1 MNPGHGMR
9 PCFKEKEARLKYA
22 VMYAVIREPQET
34 AQSELAF
41 EWLAEYLLVLNM
53 PESIS
58 QAVPARNAAA
68 HWRAQELLLMSEVMR
83 LVGKSLAPEIVLREM
98 LHLMSEL
105 LGLNRGRVVLA
116 DFVGDIAL
124 QGLADRKPETRAS
137 RSDRAVGPSSRIRYA
152 YGLTKAEMAL
162 GRYGPG
168 EGITGRVLATAQPI
182 IVQDIDAEP
191 QFLARSVARAQL
203 PQDVVAFIALPI
215 EVNREVIGVLAC
227 HRIRSRD
234 RQLADDVA
242 ILKILATLAGQLLQ
256 LQALVF
262 DKTRALQA
270 KNQLLTR
277 ALETAAAR
285 YGIIGTSPPLLQ
297 ALSELERVAEATA
310 SVLLLGESGTG
321 KELFARA
328 VHLSSQR
335 NAQPFIKVNCAAIP
349 DSLFESELFGYERGA
364 FTGAQT
370 ARAGWFEQA
379 DKGTIFLDEIGEMP
393 LGMQTKLLRTLQ
405 EGTIVRLGGKREVKV
420 TVRVVAATN
429 RDLALEVQRGTFRR
443 DLFYRLNVIPIRLPS
458 LRERPQDIRALAIH
472 FLSRINQDN
481 QRNVS
486 LSLEAL
492 MLLEQHPWPGNIRE
506 LGNVIERLVLLTDS
520 TMVSSQE
527 LQRFLPAQ
535 DHCDAPVTALGKAA
549 RAPVELAK
557 PALAPL
563 VRDYRAAH
571 SHPVAQLHQAL
582 AAHGGN
588 QSRAAQ
594 ALGLTVRQFTYR
606 LNKWGKSG

>member
-1 MNPGHGMR
+1 MPTRANP
-9 PCFKEKEARLKYA
+9 
-22 VMYAVIREPQET
+22 I
-34 AQSELAF
+34 
-41 EWLAEYLLVLNM
+41 
-53 PESIS
+53 
-58 QAVPARNAAA
+58 QAATE
-68 HWRAQELLLMSEVMR
+68 WRAQELLLMSEVMR
-83 LVGKSLAPEIVLREM
+83 LVGKSLAPEVVLREM
-98 LHLMSEL
+98 LHLISEL
-105 LGLNRGRVVLA
+105 LGLNRGRIVLA

-124 QGLADRKPETRAS
+124 EGLADRKPEPRNPAAHPT
-137 RSDRAVGPSSRIRYA
+137 SSIRYA
-152 YGLTKAEMAL
+152 YGLTKTEMGR
-162 GRYGPG
+162 GRYGPA

-191 QFLARSVARAQL
+191 QFLARAVARAQL
-203 PQDVVAFIALPI
+203 PQEVVAFIALPI

-234 RQLADDVA
+234 RQLNDDVA
-242 ILKILATLAGQLLQ
+242 VLKILATLAGQLLQ
-256 LQALVF
+256 LQALVGE
-262 DKTRALQA
+262 KTRALQA

-297 ALSELERVAEATA
+297 ALSELERVSEASA

-335 NAQPFIKVNCAAIP
+335 RDQPFIKVNCAAIP

-379 DKGTIFLDEIGEMP
+379 DRGTIFLDEIGEMP
-393 LGMQTKLLRTLQ
+393 LAMQTKLLRTLQ
-405 EGTIVRLGGKREVKV
+405 EGTVVRLGGKREVKV
-420 TVRVVAATN
+420 AVRVVAATN
-429 RDLALEVQRGTFRR
+429 RDLEQDVQRGIFRR

-458 LRERPQDIRALAIH
+458 LRERPQDIRALALH
-472 FLSRINQDN
+472 FLNRANQDN

-486 LSLEAL
+486 LSPDAL
-492 MLLEQHPWPGNIRE
+492 TQLEQHPWPGNIRE

-520 TMVSSQE
+520 TMVSSSE
-527 LQRFLPAQ
+527 LERFLPTESGHLQELHASALPKQ
-535 DHCDAPVTALGKAA
+535 TAPIS
-549 RAPVELAK
+549 PSQ
-557 PALAPL
+557 PL
-563 VRDYRAAH
+563 VRDYQIAQSH
-571 SHPVAQLHQAL
+571 SAAQLKQAML
-582 AAHGGN
+582 AHGGN

-594 ALGLTVRQFTYR
+594 AIGLTARQFGYRLRKLGLHNGDN
-606 LNKWGKSG
+606 L

>member
-1 MNPGHGMR
+1 
-9 PCFKEKEARLKYA
+9 
-22 VMYAVIREPQET
+22 
-34 AQSELAF
+34 
-41 EWLAEYLLVLNM
+41 
-53 PESIS
+53 
-58 QAVPARNAAA
+58 
-68 HWRAQELLLMSEVMR
+68 MSEVMR
-83 LVGKSLAPEIVLREM
+83 LVGRSLAPEIVLREM

-105 LGLNRGRVVLA
+105 LGLNRGRIVLA

-124 QGLADRKPETRAS
+124 QGLADRKPETRAGRAS
-137 RSDRAVGPSSRIRYA
+137 QSARAVGPSSRIRYA

-203 PQDVVAFIALPI
+203 PQEVVAFIALPI

-242 ILKILATLAGQLLQ
+242 VLKILATLAGQLLQ

-277 ALETAAAR
+277 ALETSAAR
-285 YGIIGTSPPLLQ
+285 YGIIGTSPALLQ

-335 NAQPFIKVNCAAIP
+335 SAQPFIKVNCAAIP
-349 DSLFESELFGYERGA
+349 NSLFESELFGYERGA

-420 TVRVVAATN
+420 SVRVVAATN
-429 RDLALEVQRGTFRR
+429 RDLAQEVQHGTFRR

-458 LRERPQDIRALAIH
+458 LRERVQDIRALAIH

-492 MLLEQHPWPGNIRE
+492 LLLEQHPWPGNIRE

-520 TMVSSQE
+520 TMVSSEE
-527 LQRFLPAQ
+527 LQRFLPAAQ
-535 DHCDAPVTALGKAA
+535 DHHDANGLAIAQG
-549 RAPVELAK
+549 RAGRAMVEPGK
-557 PALAPL
+557 PASAPL

-571 SHPVAQLHQAL
+571 SHPVAQLQQAL

-594 ALGLTVRQFTYR
+594 ALGLTVRQFAYR
-606 LNKWGKSG
+606 LNKLGKSG

>member
-1 MNPGHGMR
+1 
-9 PCFKEKEARLKYA
+9 
-22 VMYAVIREPQET
+22 
-34 AQSELAF
+34 
-41 EWLAEYLLVLNM
+41 M
-53 PESIS
+53 PAPLPFPIKS
-58 QAVPARNAAA
+58 AAA
-68 HWRAQELLLMSEVMR
+68 PQWRAQELLLMSEVMR
-83 LVGKSLAPEIVLREM
+83 LVGKSLAPEIVMREM

-105 LGLNRGRVVLA
+105 LGLNRGRIVLA

-124 QGLADRKPETRAS
+124 EGLADRKPGTRPAG
-137 RSDRAVGPSSRIRYA
+137 APAPSSAIRYA
-152 YGLTKAEMAL
+152 YGLTKTEMAR

-191 QFLARSVARAQL
+191 QFLVRAVARAQL
-203 PQDVVAFIALPI
+203 PPDIVAFIALPI
-215 EVNREVIGVLAC
+215 ELNTPAGREVIGVLAC

-242 ILKILATLAGQLLQ
+242 VLKILATLAGQLLQ
-256 LQALVF
+256 LQALVAE
-262 DKTRALQA
+262 KTRVLQA

-285 YGIIGTSPPLLQ
+285 YGIIGTSPALLQ
-297 ALSELERVAEATA
+297 ALGELERVSEATA

-335 NAQPFIKVNCAAIP
+335 RDQPFIKVNCAAIP
-349 DSLFESELFGYERGA
+349 DTLFESELFGYERGA

-379 DKGTIFLDEIGEMP
+379 DRGTIFLDEIGEMP
-393 LGMQTKLLRTLQ
+393 LAMQTKLLRTLQ
-405 EGTIVRLGGKREVKV
+405 EGTIVRLGGKREVRV
-420 TVRVVAATN
+420 AVRVVAATN
-429 RDLALEVQRGTFRR
+429 RDLAQDVLAGTFRR

-472 FLSRINQDN
+472 FLSRVNQAN

-486 LSLEAL
+486 LSAAAL
-492 MLLEQHPWPGNIRE
+492 ASLEQHPWPGNIRE

-520 TMVSSQE
+520 AMVSAEE
-527 LQRFLPAQ
+527 LQRFLPHEQ
-535 DHCDAPVTALGKAA
+535 DSNTPDRPAGVTTVQKPVTPAPV
-549 RAPVELAK
+549 
-557 PALAPL
+557 
-563 VRDYRAAH
+563 VRDYQAAQ
-571 SHPVAQLHQAL
+571 SHPAAQLQQAL
-582 AAHGGN
+582 HDHGGN

-594 ALGLTVRQFTYR
+594 ALGLTVRQFSYR
-606 LNKWGKSG
+606 LRKLGLHNVDNV

>member
-1 MNPGHGMR
+1 
-9 PCFKEKEARLKYA
+9 
-22 VMYAVIREPQET
+22 
-34 AQSELAF
+34 
-41 EWLAEYLLVLNM
+41 
-53 PESIS
+53 
-58 QAVPARNAAA
+58 
-68 HWRAQELLLMSEVMR
+68 MSEVMR

-124 QGLADRKPETRAS
+124 EGLADRKQDARAS
-137 RSDRAVGPSSRIRYA
+137 GSARAVGPSSSIRYA
-152 YGLTKAEMAL
+152 YGLTKKEMAL

-168 EGITGRVLATAQPI
+168 EGITGRVIATAQPI

-191 QFLARSVARAQL
+191 QFLARAVARAQL

-285 YGIIGTSPPLLQ
+285 YGIIGTAPVLLQ
-297 ALSELERVAEATA
+297 ALGEMERVAEATA

-328 VHLSSQR
+328 VQLSSQR
-335 NAQPFIKVNCAAIP
+335 RAQPFIKVNCAAIP

-405 EGTIVRLGGKREVKV
+405 EGTIVRLGGKREVRV
-420 TVRVVAATN
+420 AVRVVAATN
-429 RDLALEVQRGTFRR
+429 RDLALEVERGAFRR

-472 FLSRINQDN
+472 FLSRVNQDN

-486 LSLEAL
+486 LSPEAL
-492 MLLEQHPWPGNIRE
+492 NQLEQHPWPGNVRE

-520 TMVSSQE
+520 AMVTRQE
-527 LQRFLPAQ
+527 LQRFLPALQ
-535 DHCDAPVTALGKAA
+535 ADDAGVAFADSDSDRSSTVLTRPATPAS
-549 RAPVELAK
+549 PLAS
-557 PALAPL
+557 AAPL
-563 VRDYRAAH
+563 VRDYRVAT
-571 SHPVAQLHQAL
+571 SHPVAELQQAL

-594 ALGLTVRQFTYR
+594 ALGLTARQFSYR
-606 LNKWGKSG
+606 LRKFG